1 MSAEYDFGY
10 ARIRNSPPSA
20 NDGTWRVSWR
30 ERTGE
35 LYAKKLLSANEV
47 VLGVFADLDSAR
59 PLANQF
65 KTAPV
70 EFIDSGR

>member
-10 ARIRNSPPSA
+10 TRVRNEPPTIL
-20 NDGTWRVSWR
+20 DGTWRVSWR

-35 LYAKKLLSANEV
+35 LYAKKLLSANEI
-47 VLGVFADLDSAR
+47 VLGVFSDLDSAR

-65 KTAPV
+65 KDDPKGLV
-70 EFIDSGR
+70 VDRR

>member
-10 ARIRNSPPSA
+10 ARIRTSPPSM

-59 PLANQF
+59 PLATQF
-65 KTAPV
+65 KTDPV
-70 EFIDSGR
+70 HFIHPSR